1 MVSPAPLQES
11 QDVSFAAQGKD
22 TTFQHSEG
30 APKEDGDIRKAPQ
43 NLLHGD
49 QQTRASPGLQLFPVK
64 LQPAVPS
71 AMEPRI
77 SPDKESL
84 VFIAHSQVC
93 QHLISVLF
101 SWSVCL
107 NRFRSFKAV
116 ALFAI
121 KWTWQKQE

>member
-1 MVSPAPLQES
+1 MVSPATLQER
-11 QDVSFAAQGKD
+11 QDLSFAAGGKN
-22 TTFQHSEG
+22 TTCQNPEG
-30 APKEDGDIRKAPQ
+30 APKEDGDIRKAPE

-64 LQPAVPS
+64 LQPAVPA

-93 QHLISVLF
+93 QHPISVMF
-101 SWSVCL
+101 SCSVCL
-107 NRFRSFKAV
+107 C
-116 ALFAI
+116 
-121 KWTWQKQE
+121 